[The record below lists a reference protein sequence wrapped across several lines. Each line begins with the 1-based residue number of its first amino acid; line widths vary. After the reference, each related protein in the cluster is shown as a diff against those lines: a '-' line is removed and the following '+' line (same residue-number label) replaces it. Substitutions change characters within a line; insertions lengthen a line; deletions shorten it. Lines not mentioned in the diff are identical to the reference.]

1 MITLDGMASILRYLF
16 EYRSLSIDLYHE
28 NHICSLLKLSS
39 ELLWLIHH
47 DSYPAHNA
55 VKTTELIGQKLAHDL
70 KSIFIGYQKLNTVKE

>member
-16 EYRSLSIDLYHE
+16 EYRSVSIDLYHE

-55 VKTTELIGQKLAHDL
+55 VKTTELIGQ
-70 KSIFIGYQKLNTVKE
+70 